1 VLEEYPYSMKMTTN
15 RVKRNNRLTPEF
27 RLVGVVAALLTQV
40 AANDANAQ
48 ALSTGCHNA
57 DFVRAT
63 LQREGQFAVINGVRP
78 IPERPRNMFTTNG
91 SGSLGYNI
99 EQGTGDVTGKLCVR
113 ARYTDIQLNGNINGP
128 TPRWALIGQNTAHNR
143 WLETQRTTT
152 DERVLLGARVLRS
165 ENGQDVRG
173 GFMMVTRGSADNAQT
188 INNAGAITIS
198 FDNGEIRPT
207 ILLGNVE
214 PVQPNYDGFAR
225 TRATQVAKPS
235 GQ

>member
-1 VLEEYPYSMKMTTN
+1 MAKTSKITKALGTVFALGAMT
-15 RVKRNNRLTPEF
+15 
-27 RLVGVVAALLTQV
+27 

-63 LQREGQFAVINGVRP
+63 LQREGQFAVVNAVAP
-78 IPERPRNMFTTNG
+78 IPERPRNIFTTNSAG
-91 SGSLGYNI
+91 DFGYNI

-113 ARYTDIQLNGNINGP
+113 ARYTDIQLNGNITGP

-173 GFMMVTRGSADNAQT
+173 GFMMVTRGTADNAQT
-188 INNAGAITIS
+188 MNNAGAITIS

-214 PVQPNYDGFAR
+214 PVQPNYSIVAN
-225 TRATQVAKPS
+225 ASQQVAS
-235 GQ
+235 LNR

>member
-1 VLEEYPYSMKMTTN
+1 MAKTSKITKALGTAFALGAMT
-15 RVKRNNRLTPEF
+15 
-27 RLVGVVAALLTQV
+27 
-40 AANDANAQ
+40 AANEANAQ

-63 LQREGQFAVINGVRP
+63 LQREGQFAIINGVRP

-99 EQGTGDVTGKLCVR
+99 EQGTGDVTGELCVR
-113 ARYTDIQLNGNINGP
+113 ARYTDIQLNGNITGP

-173 GFMMVTRGSADNAQT
+173 GFMMVTRGTADNAQT
-188 INNAGAITIS
+188 MNNAGAITIS

-225 TRATQVAKPS
+225 TRASQQV
-235 GQ
+235 Q

>member
-1 VLEEYPYSMKMTTN
+1 MAKTSKIT
-15 RVKRNNRLTPEF
+15 K
-27 RLVGVVAALLTQV
+27 ALLGTAFALGAMT

-63 LQREGQFAVINGVRP
+63 LQREGQFAVVNAVAP

-128 TPRWALIGQNTAHNR
+128 TPRWALIGQNTPHNR
-143 WLETQRTTT
+143 WLETQRSTT

-165 ENGQDVRG
+165 DNGQDVRG
-173 GFMMVTRGSADNAQT
+173 GFMMVTRGSATVST
-188 INNAGAITIS
+188 INNTGAITIS

-207 ILLGNVE
+207 ILLGNIE
-214 PVQPNYDGFAR
+214 PVQPNYSIVAN
-225 TRATQVAKPS
+225 ATQQVAS
-235 GQ
+235 LNR